1 MMVGNASAAASNAT
15 AKATTLR
22 VTISGLPGGKTGDVA
37 VTGPHFHKV
46 LVKSTTFSKGL
57 AAGSYVVT
65 ARSRAVGTGT
75 YAAVIATQSVRIQR
89 GRSMTVTVYYGDFVP
104 RTTKAV
110 SKAATLRLSGP
121 ATGSRLLT
129 VSAGEASQ
137 VQVGD
142 VLASAATAAA
152 PSGYLVQ
159 VTKIA
164 SSTSSSE
171 TLEVVPTT
179 LAKAIPEGE
188 MSIDT
193 TLGASDVSQKL
204 VDHLRLTRLSGRRH
218 RYGTTYQNQYL
229 TCTTS
234 ATFDVET
241 PTLSIVPSISLHV
254 KWGFFSLKSALF
266 TASVF
271 ESINMGAH
279 GDAGASCTTKDPG
292 IALFSESVPLADF
305 PVDIAGIPAEVS
317 ATIQVYLTGEA
328 GVTGALDINVGETA
342 TPTVGVEYAGGHF
355 SPIAS
360 GFTPTFTHSV
370 SASASA
376 SASAF
381 LVPTVAHLV
390 DGIAGPTFDVGGGV
404 KLSADTAQD
413 PWWELDGCIE
423 AGVGFELDI
432 LGIHKSWEDQS
443 LVTYC
448 HPVLSAS
455 GGFPGAGAP
464 PPVTGP
470 TWSSPQ
476 PIPNL
481 QASLDDVSCASP
493 TFCMAADSQGNVY
506 EFDGTSWSGPVAI
519 DSDLDVG
526 FLVICTATDFCL
538 TMDGDGNTYI
548 WNGTTWSPGDVAGS
562 GSGSWEIGCDSS
574 TFCYYGDGQG
584 DIYLW
589 SGSSWSE
596 LPPTDSNL
604 TSVGSFDCA
613 SETDCLVLDGTG
625 DADIWNGTTWIDE
638 PSAPVQGNVAYFACT
653 DSILSPCFE
662 LDTSGDISEWN
673 GSSWSAATNVDA
685 NGFGINSMG
694 CADSTFC
701 VAVDNSGGAEVWNG
715 TTWSPQMTADS
726 DTGGYFTLSCPSDNY
741 CVGADAN
748 GNYTVYQ

>member
-1 MMVGNASAAASNAT
+1 MWVTASRWSRALAIAVLAGGVGIMMVGNASAAASNAT

-121 ATGSRLLT
+121 ATESRLLT

-381 LVPTVAHLV
+381 LVPTVALLV

-443 LVTYC
+443 LV
-448 HPVLSAS
+448 SACKTILTAT
-455 GGFPGAGAP
+455 GGFSP
-464 PPVTGP
+464 PNSGP
-470 TWSSPQ
+470 SYSV
-476 PIPNL
+476 
-481 QASLDDVSCASP
+481 SLDSLCANSGISNSSVNGCP
-493 TFCMAADSQGNVY
+493 Y
-506 EFDGTSWSGPVAI
+506 DGTTSVGGQPFTYEAFVSDNWQSVYPSFWDLI
-519 DSDLDVG
+519 DFPTNTCNAVTVTFG
-526 FLVICTATDFCL
+526 IP
-538 TMDGDGNTYI
+538 DGG
-548 WNGTTWSPGDVAGS
+548 GLPGDIAYLQVAGS
-562 GSGSWEIGCDSS
+562 SGVVAAQATYGTVGTLTTALNGEPWSLQNSATSDSDEIA
-574 TFCYYGDGQG
+574 
-584 DIYLW
+584 I
-589 SGSSWSE
+589 
-596 LPPTDSNL
+596 NL
-604 TSVGSFDCA
+604 TATCS
-613 SETDCLVLDGTG
+613 T
-625 DADIWNGTTWIDE
+625 
-638 PSAPVQGNVAYFACT
+638 Q
-653 DSILSPCFE
+653 
-662 LDTSGDISEWN
+662 SG
-673 GSSWSAATNVDA
+673 
-685 NGFGINSMG
+685 F
-694 CADSTFC
+694 
-701 VAVDNSGGAEVWNG
+701 
-715 TTWSPQMTADS
+715 
-726 DTGGYFTLSCPSDNY
+726 
-741 CVGADAN
+741 
-748 GNYTVYQ
+748 